1 MTLTRHLAATGVAA
15 AALSP
20 WWSGPELLVFA
31 IGSVLIDVDHYFLY
45 VVRTGRFDIGG
56 MFRYFADLQ
65 HIEHS
70 IPYVGLCLFHTLDFF
85 LLVGIVA
92 AWYQP
97 MRPLLAGLIFHFF
110 IDLYDLW
117 RKGVLFIRAF
127 FIIEHAIRRRQ
138 PGYPHY

>member
-20 WWSGPELLVFA
+20 WLKGSELLLFA
-31 IGSVLIDVDHYFLY
+31 VGGVLIDVDHYFLY
-45 VVRTGRFDIGG
+45 VVRTGRFDVRG

-65 HIEHS
+65 YIEHT
-70 IPYVGLCLFHTLDFF
+70 IPYVGLCLFHTIDFF
-85 LLVGIVA
+85 LLVGILA
-92 AWYQP
+92 LLY
-97 MRPLLAGLIFHFF
+97 PLLLPLLVGLLFHFL
-110 IDLYDLW
+110 IDLVDLW

-127 FIIEHAIRRRQ
+127 FLIEHAIRRRR